1 MAAPDRNQ
9 LPELVR
15 QRIEDAD
22 LFAGWQVEPLTLDIE
37 EFLRTRL
44 KSQRGA
50 VLTSYAGQRATRR
63 GSESAS
69 GRDVIIDVVVL
80 ARRLEGP
87 TGAQAAITAI
97 DTLLTD
103 AQLIETDNGQPV
115 RKWLVRFLSD
125 EFLDE
130 ADRISQHLVRFRLQL
145 LN

>member
-15 QRIEDAD
+15 QRIEAAD

-87 TGAQAAITAI
+87 TGAQAAITAL

-103 AQLIETDNGQPV
+103 TKLIERDEDDVPV
-115 RKWLVRFLSD
+115 RKWLV
-125 EFLDE
+125 
-130 ADRISQHLVRFRLQL
+130 
-145 LN
+145 